1 MTDRQRQALHLLF
14 IECKTQV
21 ETAEEMGGITQEG
34 VHYHLQGALKRIVKI
49 YDSWDYGE
57 IEVVFNEN
65 DEDDEMGE
73 I

>member
-1 MTDRQRQALHLLF
+1 MD
-14 IECKTQV
+14 
-21 ETAEEMGGITQEG
+21 GITQEG

-57 IEVVFNEN
+57 VEVVLNE
-65 DEDDEMGE
+65 DHEKDDGMEE